1 MTGLGLGL
9 ACAGVVLTVLAA
21 GAVQMRLA
29 RASAAR
35 KRAELVDEWTPRDG
49 RKP

>member
-9 ACAGVVLTVLAA
+9 ACAGVVLAVLAA

-35 KRAELVDEWTPRDG
+35 KRDELVNEYVPVDRRLP
-49 RKP
+49 